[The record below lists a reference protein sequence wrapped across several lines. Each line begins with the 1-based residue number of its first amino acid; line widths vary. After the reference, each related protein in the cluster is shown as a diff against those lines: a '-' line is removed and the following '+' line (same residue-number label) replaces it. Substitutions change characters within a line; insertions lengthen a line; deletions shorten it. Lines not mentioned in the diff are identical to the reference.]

1 MAAPASAINS
11 DKDLADFIQ
20 DHILD
25 EDLDPTQLA
34 ILMSMAKNR
43 VELNEK
49 PEILQDE
56 DTSKTRSGGDSYL
69 SMKALPDNFREM
81 VALYVGV
88 ALPPYTQIPFKKR
101 HVFRNAS
108 LRYYIDHKN
117 SQFAICGVAGASE
130 TIRQVYLIKTDD
142 FTAATVVDDNAAT
155 CVWPKEHWP
164 LIAWEVAEMVSS
176 GTDVGA
182 DDLSYRMSAAHKEQ
196 HERSLHMFRNWDHDL
211 KLQAQDGR
219 AGYADEGD
227 AQDLEGEILP
237 YM

>member
-1 MAAPASAINS
+1 MAAPTSAISS

-25 EDLDPTQLA
+25 EDLDPTQLS

-43 VELNEK
+43 IELNEK

-56 DTSKTRSGGDSYL
+56 DTTKTRSAGESYL

-81 VALYVGV
+81 IELYVGTIR
-88 ALPPYTQIPFKKR
+88 YTPIPFKKR
-101 HVFRNAS
+101 HLYRNAS
-108 LRYYIDHKN
+108 MRYYIDHKN
-117 SQFAICGVAGASE
+117 SQFAICGSAGASE

-142 FTAATVVDDNAAT
+142 FTAASVIDDSAT
-155 CVWPKEHWP
+155 TCTWPKEHWP
-164 LIAWEVAEMVSS
+164 LIAWEVAEIVTS
-176 GTDVGA
+176 GTDVGV

-219 AGYADEGD
+219 AGYADEGENE
-227 AQDLEGEILP
+227 DLVGEILP